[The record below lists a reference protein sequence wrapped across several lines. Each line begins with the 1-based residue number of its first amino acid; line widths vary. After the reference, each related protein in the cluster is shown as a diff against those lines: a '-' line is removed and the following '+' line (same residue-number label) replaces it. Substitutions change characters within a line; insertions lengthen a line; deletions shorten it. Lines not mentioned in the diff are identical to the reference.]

1 MHVSVDGADLSV
13 DDSGGA
19 DPTVLIPTGGGI
31 DFYRNTFSQRFA
43 IELRVI
49 YVEVRGTGN
58 STGTISGATFGSLA
72 EDLERVRAELK
83 LGAVAVLG
91 QSNHGCI
98 ALEYGLRFP
107 HTTCCV
113 TSVASVPAGLRSV
126 ADGMARWDRE
136 ADEQRKADL
145 ALRQKKLDALAAEG
159 GLSEDELAVQFQLA
173 MTPFAWHDSTID
185 AWPLWNQRAPK
196 GFGAFIAW
204 LQDELFVFD
213 IRLSDVEVP
222 VLAVSGRYDYL
233 CPVERWTER
242 ITQLPA
248 GSLEVFENSAHNP
261 QIEEQAHFDDLV
273 IDFIRRHDHPR
284 PLNAD

>member
-1 MHVSVDGADLSV
+1 MHVSVDGADLWLE
-13 DDSGGA
+13 DSGGA
-19 DPTVLIPTGGGI
+19 GPTVLIPTGGGI
-31 DFYRNTFSQRFA
+31 DFYRNTFSHRFA
-43 IELRVI
+43 TELRVI

-58 STGTISGATFGSLA
+58 STGTISSATFVSLA
-72 EDLERVRAELK
+72 EDLERVRIELG

-107 HTTCCV
+107 DTTRCV
-113 TSVASVPAGLRSV
+113 TSVASVPAGLGSV

-145 ALRQKKLDALAAEG
+145 ARRQKTLEALAADG

-173 MTPFAWHDSTID
+173 MTPFAWRDQAID
-185 AWPLWNQRAPK
+185 AWSLWNERAPK

-204 LQDELFVFD
+204 LQDELFAFD

-242 ITQLPA
+242 IAELPD
-248 GSLEVFENSAHNP
+248 GSLEVFEDSAHNP
-261 QIEEQAHFDDLV
+261 QIEEQVHFDDLV
-273 IDFIRRHDHPR
+273 IDFIRRHDHRR
-284 PLNAD
+284 PPNAE